1 MVRGNRI
8 LCLAAI
14 LLLLVSCSPSVI
26 SFDLD
31 NDKDGADQEIPST
44 AIPEPTPE
52 PEPEPTESF
61 IDCETDL
68 DCFYNSLGSCQDSSL
83 AYVQNLNMMGAEI
96 ETTLKFTV
104 LGPQDDLCQFT
115 VITDQISIT
124 ISEEAVQQLLA
135 AGKTEDEIE
144 AQRQMMEQSQESVR
158 FDEICTGNPG
168 DLIKVL
174 DRWEQG
180 QFSLNDWEP
189 FSCEGKIFSSVVTVP
204 DPTETSPPA
213 EEIEPATGG
222 NFLAN
227 KSFEADP
234 EVVQPGWY
242 IDPKNTDL
250 TAEWT
255 TEQARDGMYSL
266 MVSASESGNQGFP
279 GWFLTDPI
287 PVEDAVWH
295 VVQVW
300 AYTIDGADAFV
311 TAEFLDA
318 NGGTISTSGT
328 GCVDLETNTWNKVE
342 FGITEARLDGVSAIR
357 LGLQQ
362 CLAEA
367 DGTFT
372 HLYYDDVYIGTT
384 PP

>member
-1 MVRGNRI
+1 MIRGNRI

-31 NDKDGADQEIPST
+31 NDKDGADQEIPFT

-52 PEPEPTESF
+52 PEPEPTESS

-68 DCFYNSLGSCQDSSL
+68 DCFYNSLGSCHESSL
-83 AYVQNLNMMGAEI
+83 DYFQSLDMMGAEI
-96 ETTLKFTV
+96 STTLHIMV
-104 LGPQDDLCQFT
+104 LGPLDDMCVFSVL
-115 VITDQISIT
+115 TDEVKISF
-124 ISEEAVQQLLA
+124 SEEAVQQLIDS
-135 AGKTEDEIE
+135 GQSEEEIE
-144 AQRQMMEQSQESVR
+144 AQRLAMEQSQASAGY
-158 FDEICTGNPG
+158 DEVCSGYPE
-168 DLIKVL
+168 DLIQTL
-174 DRWEQG
+174 QRWEQG
-180 QFSLNDWEP
+180 QFSMADWDP
-189 FSCEGKIFSSVVTVP
+189 FTCEGKIFTSIEIAP
-204 DPTETSPPA
+204 EPTEEPPPTA
-213 EEIEPATGG
+213 EPQIASEG
-222 NFLAN
+222 NLLAN
-227 KSFEADP
+227 MSFEEDP
-234 EVVQPGWY
+234 ESVQPLWN
-242 IDPKNTDL
+242 IDPKGTDL
-250 TAEWT
+250 ITDWT
-255 TEQARDGMYSL
+255 MDQARDGMYSL
-266 MVSASESGNQGFP
+266 LVSASESGNKGFP
-279 GWFLTDPI
+279 GWFLSDPI

-295 VVQVW
+295 MVQVW